1 MSTIFFS
8 HALQFPQDLQQS
20 DVFSSI
26 FVIFVKFEMMLFQR
40 LITLSLVFVQA
51 FPHASSVIQSL
62 GESDINVKHRNFST

>member
-1 MSTIFFS
+1 MSAIFFS

-26 FVIFVKFEMMLFQR
+26 FVIFMKFETMFPR
-40 LITLSLVFVQA
+40 LIALSLVFVQA

-62 GESDINVKHRNFST
+62 GESDINVEHKNFSI